1 MRSLIFDLFLLE
13 QAQAQ
18 AHIPVNEAILKLEKG
33 ACGYYAFDVAEGDKQ
48 LPETETSST
57 IRAYGS
63 GASTVYLDVS
73 LVGNQRTFTII
84 NDSNSELVVKASDEG
99 QTVTIYPSG
108 VKKVVRM
115 NDDVIKLASLIGSKA
130 EDVSALQNW
139 NNVLDTGFY
148 RGTGMLNK
156 PEGSGHWQY
165 CMVIQHDPSFVV
177 QLFFDYGSTQAG
189 SNNAW
194 IRWRENNTWTVLKN
208 ITTAGLIAHAQTHID
223 GTDDIQLATSTQK
236 GLMSSA
242 YAAKLDGIEANAN
255 NYIHPATHSLDMIT
269 ETSTLKIMTAD
280 ERYKLATMGGI
291 PI

>member
-57 IRAYGS
+57 IMAYGS

-73 LVGNQRTFTII
+73 LVGNQRTFII
-84 NDSNSELVVKASDEG
+84 ENNSDSKLIVKASDDG

-156 PEGSGHWQY
+156 PEGSGYRQY
-165 CMVIQHDPSFVV
+165 CMV
-177 QLFFDYGSTQAG
+177 
-189 SNNAW
+189 
-194 IRWRENNTWTVLKN
+194 
-208 ITTAGLIAHAQTHID
+208 
-223 GTDDIQLATSTQK
+223 
-236 GLMSSA
+236 
-242 YAAKLDGIEANAN
+242 
-255 NYIHPATHSLDMIT
+255 
-269 ETSTLKIMTAD
+269 
-280 ERYKLATMGGI
+280 
-291 PI
+291 